1 MTETEFRVKHS
12 QLIEY
17 YQSIEEK
24 LKYIC
29 ANLMA
34 DEQNEWFRNLNDVES
49 DPFGMLVTRIQS
61 IQAQKKTILLSPEDI
76 DSLNK
81 LRNTR
86 NYWVHQCFGGLWSSV
101 IFKKGELK
109 NPEYGKR
116 ILNDLSEAIEWERK
130 LVDINVSAKTVP

>member
-17 YQSIEEK
+17 YQYIEEK

-34 DEQNEWFRNLNDVES
+34 DEQNGWFSSLNDVES
-49 DPFGMLVTRIQS
+49 DPFGMLITNIQS
-61 IQAQKKTILLSPEDI
+61 IQVQKETTLLSFEDI
-76 DSLNK
+76 ENLNK

-86 NYWVHQCFGGLWSSV
+86 NYWVHQCFGLWSSV

-109 NPEYGKR
+109 NPEYGKK
-116 ILNDLSEAIEWERK
+116 ISKDLSEAIEWEQK
-130 LVDINVSAKTVP
+130 LVDINVSAKEEK